1 MVKMGRLTFGPDFV
15 KMDFNSL
22 TKAKL
27 AEVQGCGVDD
37 KEWTCVFARSRK
49 EPWKWSLNN
58 KLPDNHERHQFD
70 NKLWTYVEGS
80 WPEPGKAKRLKQSN
94 TNGSS
99 KGKAS
104 GSGKGGRN
112 GRGRG
117 RGRGGSSKKS
127 SN

>member
-80 WPEPGKAKRLKQSN
+80 WPERDKAKRLKQSN

-112 GRGRG
+112 GRG
-117 RGRGGSSKKS
+117 GSSKKS

>member
-1 MVKMGRLTFGPDFV
+1 MVKLGRLTFGPDFV
-15 KMDFNSL
+15 KMDFNPL
-22 TKAKL
+22 TKATL

-58 KLPDNHERHQFD
+58 RLPDNHERHQFD

-80 WPEPGKAKRLKQSN
+80 WPEPSKAKRLKQSN

-104 GSGKGGRN
+104 GRGKGGGN

>member
-1 MVKMGRLTFGPDFV
+1 MVKSGRLTFGPDFV

-70 NKLWTYVEGS
+70 NKLWSYVEGS
-80 WPEPGKAKRLKQSN
+80 WSEPSKAKRLKQSN

-99 KGKAS
+99 KGTAS
-104 GSGKGGRN
+104 GRGNGGGN

>member
-15 KMDFNSL
+15 KLDFNSL

-80 WPEPGKAKRLKQSN
+80 WPERDKAKRLKQSN
-94 TNGSS
+94 ANGSS

-104 GSGKGGRN
+104 GSGKGGRD

>member
-1 MVKMGRLTFGPDFV
+1 MVKSGRLTFGPDFV

-80 WPEPGKAKRLKQSN
+80 WPEPSKAKRLKQSN

-104 GSGKGGRN
+104 GRGKGGGN

>member
-80 WPEPGKAKRLKQSN
+80 WPERDKAKRLKQSN
-94 TNGSS
+94 ANGSS